1 MLCRKVQPRGV
12 FTTVEHLRRSFFAK
26 IVNGFQPYVLQPF
39 LHGRSKSHEL
49 NVYCLAQLFSSK
61 LQKQKTSQQTRQ
73 INSAC
78 QYRYGHRRAIITCL
92 VHLFR
97 RAKFVELNL
106 FHLARL
112 PFLHCRAKQRSQNLA
127 RRLFS
132 WSVKL
137 GTAETA
143 NSIPIR

>member
-49 NVYCLAQLFSSK
+49 NVYYLAQLFSST

-73 INSAC
+73 INSPC
-78 QYRYGHRRAIITCL
+78 QYKYGHRRAIITCL

-97 RAKFVELNL
+97 RTKFMELNL

-112 PFLHCRAKQRSQNLA
+112 PFLYYRANQTSKNFA

-132 WSVKL
+132 RSVQL
-137 GTAETA
+137 DSVETA
-143 NSIPIR
+143 NSIPFR